1 MLNISMRIM
10 ANTYKDIKS
19 IVDDH
24 IQEIRD
30 SMDQVEKYFVLT
42 DISDEERFRY
52 VLYGIIE
59 VYEKYRG

>member
-1 MLNISMRIM
+1 M

-24 IQEIRD
+24 IQEIKD
-30 SMDQVEKYFVLT
+30 SIDRVALA
-42 DISDEERFRY
+42 DIGEEERFRY

-59 VYEKYRG
+59 VYEKYRAGK

>member
-1 MLNISMRIM
+1 M

-24 IQEIRD
+24 IQEIMD
-30 SMDQVEKYFVLT
+30 SINQVEKYFALT
-42 DISDEERFRY
+42 DMSDEERFRY

-59 VYEKYRG
+59 VYEKYRVGK

>member
-1 MLNISMRIM
+1 M

-24 IQEIRD
+24 IQEIKD
-30 SMDQVEKYFVLT
+30 SMDQVEKYFALT
-42 DISDEERFRY
+42 DMSDEERFRY
-52 VLYGIIE
+52 MLYGIIE

>member
-1 MLNISMRIM
+1 M

-24 IQEIRD
+24 IQEIKD
-30 SMDQVEKYFVLT
+30 SIDQIALT
-42 DISDEERFRY
+42 DMSEEKRFRY

-59 VYEKYRG
+59 VYEKYRKGEI

>member
-1 MLNISMRIM
+1 M

-30 SMDQVEKYFVLT
+30 SIDQVEKYFVLT
-42 DISDEERFRY
+42 DMSDEKRFRY

-59 VYEKYRG
+59 VYEKYRVGK

>member
-1 MLNISMRIM
+1 M

-30 SMDQVEKYFVLT
+30 SIDQVEKYFVLT
-42 DISDEERFRY
+42 DMSDEKRFRY

-59 VYEKYRG
+59 VYEKYRKGEI

>member
-1 MLNISMRIM
+1 M

-24 IQEIRD
+24 IQEIKD
-30 SMDQVEKYFVLT
+30 SIDQVALA
-42 DISDEERFRY
+42 DISEEERFRY

-59 VYEKYRG
+59 VYEKYRAGK